1 VLHIYIYDISRLR
14 VNLIILAAKALNLK
28 EQENTS
34 VMRYE
39 SADTVFGPELCQD
52 FTAVSLHE
60 SGQRDCPHA
69 TSYQHFD

>member
-1 VLHIYIYDISRLR
+1 
-14 VNLIILAAKALNLK
+14 
-28 EQENTS
+28 
-34 VMRYE
+34 MRYE
-39 SADTVFGPELCQD
+39 LADTVLGAELCQD